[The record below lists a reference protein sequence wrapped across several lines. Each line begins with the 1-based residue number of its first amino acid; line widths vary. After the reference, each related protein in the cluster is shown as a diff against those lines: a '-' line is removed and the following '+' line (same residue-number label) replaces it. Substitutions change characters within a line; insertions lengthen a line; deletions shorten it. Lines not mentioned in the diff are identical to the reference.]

1 MSARATFPAN
11 RWRLLWIAAMVHR
24 ISGIGLACFLPLHFL
39 VLGTAIEG
47 ESRLDTVLRW
57 TDAPAVKLAETGLMF
72 LLFVHLLGGIRLL
85 VIENLLWLNWQKQ
98 LATATLAVSIVLTF
112 VFLVRVF

>member
-11 RWRLLWIAAMVHR
+11 RRRLLWLAAMVHR
-24 ISGIGLACFLPLHFL
+24 VSGVGLACFLPLHFV

-47 ESRLDTVLRW
+47 EARLDSFLRW
-57 TDAPAVKLAETGLMF
+57 TDAPAVKLAESGLMF

-85 VIENLLWLNWQKQ
+85 VIENLVWLDWQKQ
-98 LATATLAVSIVLTF
+98 LATATLALSIVLTF
-112 VFLVRVF
+112 VFLARVL